1 MIDVGQIVTHQ
12 LSLEKYVEAF
22 EMVQTGTNSI
32 KAQLIEPIYF

>member
-22 EMVQTGTNSI
+22 EMVQKATDSI
-32 KAQLIEPIYF
+32 KAQLIP

>member
-22 EMVQTGTNSI
+22 EMVQTATDSI
-32 KAQLIEPIYF
+32 KAQLIP